1 MGLFLSEHKKI
12 KIEKMIPLVLL
23 IATTLVSAAPEPY
36 SYQAQRIGRHYYETY
51 IPTGG
56 YGSRSR
62 FRPSFTSFNS
72 RLSRPTS
79 FKTKTSF
86 RTDLASTTDIIL
98 QTRILSNSVQQ
109 TLRDLAADPSSAVIV
124 NKIIN
129 DKDNVCLK
137 DLDDALA
144 YIEYATS
151 LVVVAGDDIK
161 ALVSEVKVLGKLKE
175 PATVVRKV
183 AEILE
188 ILEPLVKNI
197 APANPVVC
205 QATPAEAFGSLRSL
219 SLLVAE
225 LAEDRSLDN
234 LGVSEAGRAELRQSA
249 AAISAVT
256 TFITQLRD
264 DFTRFEEVCTDD
276 KQYNLDAVNAIG
288 SMASHLADMAGS
300 LGAVKTGES
309 IRKGKVYAERI
320 VAELSKIDPQDLGTL
335 DCATPGDFSTAT
347 ATLRDLATII
357 DDVGIDNLQEQLGI
371 NLSFVFA

>member
-1 MGLFLSEHKKI
+1 M
-12 KIEKMIPLVLL
+12 
-23 IATTLVSAAPEPY
+23 
-36 SYQAQRIGRHYYETY
+36 GRHYFETY

-56 YGSRSR
+56 YGYGSRSR
-62 FRPSFTSFNS
+62 FSPSFTSFNS
-72 RLSRPTS
+72 RLQPTSFKDETSFRTGFASNTDIRPTS

-86 RTDLASTTDIIL
+86 RTDLASTTDIIM

-124 NKIIN
+124 NKIIY

-144 YIEYATS
+144 YIETATS

-161 ALVSEVKVLGKLKE
+161 ALVSEVKALGKLKE

-183 AEILE
+183 AEIFE
-188 ILEPLVKNI
+188 ILEPLVNRI
-197 APANPVVC
+197 APDNPVIC
-205 QATPAEAFGSLRSL
+205 DATPAEAFASLRSL
-219 SLLVAE
+219 SLTVAE

-234 LGVSEAGRAELRQSA
+234 LRVSEAGRAELRQSA

-264 DFTRFEEVCTDD
+264 DFTRFEEVCTGD
-276 KQYNLDAVNAIG
+276 KQYNLDAINAVG
-288 SMASHLADMAGS
+288 STLNHLADMAGS

-320 VAELSKIDPQDLGTL
+320 VVS
-335 DCATPGDFSTAT
+335 
-347 ATLRDLATII
+347 
-357 DDVGIDNLQEQLGI
+357 
-371 NLSFVFA
+371 

>member
-72 RLSRPTS
+72 RLSRQ
-79 FKTKTSF
+79 
-86 RTDLASTTDIIL
+86 I
-98 QTRILSNSVQQ
+98 
-109 TLRDLAADPSSAVIV
+109 
-124 NKIIN
+124 
-129 DKDNVCLK
+129 
-137 DLDDALA
+137 
-144 YIEYATS
+144 
-151 LVVVAGDDIK
+151 
-161 ALVSEVKVLGKLKE
+161 
-175 PATVVRKV
+175 
-183 AEILE
+183 
-188 ILEPLVKNI
+188 
-197 APANPVVC
+197 
-205 QATPAEAFGSLRSL
+205 
-219 SLLVAE
+219 
-225 LAEDRSLDN
+225 SLDN

-264 DFTRFEEVCTDD
+264 DFTRFEEVCTGD
-276 KQYNLDAVNAIG
+276 KQYNLDAITAVG
-288 SMASHLADMAGS
+288 SMLNHLADMAGS

-335 DCATPGDFSTAT
+335 DCSSPGDFSTAT

-357 DDVGIDNLQEQLGI
+357 DDVGIDNLQQQLGI